1 MVRLQKTE
9 KHPVVPSTWLRP
21 VGAFDLACGRLKQP
35 NAHVHRVHF
44 SATCADK
51 QTCSQHI
58 VTIASAL
65 QAVRRIRSIFHA
77 QAFLLAAS
85 WHNALHRCLSNHEE
99 ARPQR
104 LQC

>member
-1 MVRLQKTE
+1 MASLQKTE
-9 KHPVVPSTWLRP
+9 SIQLVPSTL
-21 VGAFDLACGRLKQP
+21 LACAFCFTETNRMHMFTACTSQQL
-35 NAHVHRVHF
+35 AE
-44 SATCADK
+44 K

>member
-1 MVRLQKTE
+1 MASLQKTE
-9 KHPVVPSTWLRP
+9 KHPVGT
-21 VGAFDLACGRLKQP
+21 FDLACMCKLKQ

-44 SATCADK
+44 SATCAEK

-85 WHNALHRCLSNHEE
+85 WHNALHRCRSNHDE
-99 ARPQR
+99 ACPQR